1 MSCCCCCVWRMQL
14 LPPRFCP
21 RCCAPRNVLPANK
34 TVLIVV
40 DSAPGGASDAFNM
53 TLQMNVSR
61 GAKGGGGPGCT
72 RPSRERG
79 ADLPPLLQPALPGQ
93 TFDNAIDLGS
103 NVTASVSSSTA
114 PYLNLYESFDCV
126 GSGPDVVSRGVGGG
140 P

>member
-1 MSCCCCCVWRMQL
+1 MH
-14 LPPRFCP
+14 
-21 RCCAPRNVLPANK
+21 PAHK
-34 TVLIVV
+34 HSECT
-40 DSAPGGASDAFNM
+40 SGAA
-53 TLQMNVSR
+53 QR
-61 GAKGGGGPGCT
+61 PCT
-72 RPSRERG
+72 QYCSRERG